1 MDYLLISSET
11 DPASQNLKKHVENYG
26 YSVFNIEKKS
36 TQTNYSEFPQSEMYI
51 FLSKHASESKKPT
64 LTVHTPGNLT
74 DDNSHGGN
82 PEEISPCNPVFNTL
96 MLQNMNKY
104 NEMEEYQELGFDV
117 SFEVL
122 HHGPTDL
129 KAPSAFVEIGSSE
142 EQWQIDDAAEIITNS
157 LIDTLNSIQNSEYD
171 EKEKIIG
178 IGGGHYSPKFT
189 KLALREEYYVGY
201 LTPKHA
207 KLSENILNQLTSKQ
221 EFDFVGID
229 WKGLYG
235 EDKRKYAEFFDENDI
250 SWQRV

>member
-1 MDYLLISSET
+1 MDYLLISSKT
-11 DPASQNLKKHVENYG
+11 DPASSNIKKHVENYG
-26 YSVFNIEKKS
+26 YSVFDLEKKS
-36 TQTNYSEFPQSEMYI
+36 TLSTNSDFPSSEMYV

-64 LTVHTPGNLT
+64 LTVHIPGNLT
-74 DDNSHGGN
+74 EDISHGGN
-82 PEEISPCNPVFNTL
+82 PEEICPCNPVFNTL
-96 MLQNMNKY
+96 LLQNIHKY
-104 NEMEEYQELGFDV
+104 NSMDEYRELGFEV

-142 EQWQIDDAAEIITNS
+142 EQWQIDDAAEIITNA
-157 LIDTLNSIQNSEYD
+157 LIDTIETIKNQEFE

-189 KLALREEYYVGY
+189 KLALNNEYYVGY

-207 KLSENILNQLTSKQ
+207 KLSENILNQLILKQ

-235 EDKRKYAEFFDENDI
+235 EDKRNYVEYFDKMEI
-250 SWQRV
+250 PWKKL